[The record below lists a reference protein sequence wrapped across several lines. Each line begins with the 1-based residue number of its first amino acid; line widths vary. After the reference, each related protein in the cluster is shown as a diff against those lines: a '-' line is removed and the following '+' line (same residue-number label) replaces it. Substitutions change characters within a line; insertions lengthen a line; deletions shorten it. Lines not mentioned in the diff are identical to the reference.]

1 MTKIL
6 ADESAR
12 TGKPVLLYVVNVAW
26 FFCLHRLHI
35 ARAALAAGFDV
46 HVATA
51 PDFGED
57 VERIK
62 TEGLNFHELELRR
75 GRWSLLEECR
85 LAASLYKLYREIR
98 PDIVHHVTIKPVRC
112 GTLAAR
118 FARIPAVVN
127 SMSGL
132 GFIFTAS
139 DRWASFRRIA
149 VSLAY
154 KALFRPA
161 AVRVIFE
168 NNDDLRMFLHRR
180 IVKPHQATLIRGV
193 GVDLERFRFGAPR
206 SGVPLVVLPA
216 RMLWDK
222 GIREF
227 CLAAA
232 TVHAWGI
239 QARFALVGGL
249 DNENPAAIPETWLR
263 EQERNGVVEWW
274 GWRKDM
280 AEVYAAAHVVCL
292 PSYREGLPTVLLE
305 AAACGCALVTTD
317 VPGCREVVRDGETGL
332 MVASRDPMALAQA
345 LRTVILD
352 SSLRERMSTAAQIR
366 VAAEFSA
373 DRVRTSTTQ
382 LYGELL
388 GSQ

>member
-1 MTKIL
+1 M
-6 ADESAR
+6 
-12 TGKPVLLYVVNVAW
+12 
-26 FFCLHRLHI
+26 HI
-35 ARAALAAGFDV
+35 ARAALAEGFDV

-51 PDFGED
+51 PDFAD
-57 VERIK
+57 HVEQIRAG
-62 TEGLNFHELELRR
+62 GLNFHELELRR
-75 GRWSLLEECR
+75 GRWTVFEECR

-98 PDIVHHVTIKPVRC
+98 PDIVHHVTIKPVLC

-118 FARIPAVVN
+118 LASVPAIVN
-127 SMSGL
+127 SVSGL
-132 GFIFTAS
+132 GFIFTAA

-154 KALFRPA
+154 KVLCGGA

-168 NNDDLRMFLHRR
+168 NNDDLKMFLDRR
-180 IVKPHQATLIRGV
+180 IIRAQQAALIRGV
-193 GVDLERFRFGAPR
+193 GVDLERFRPSAPR

-222 GIREF
+222 GVREF

-232 TVHAWGI
+232 TVRAWGV

-249 DNENPAAIPETWLR
+249 DGENPAGIPETWLR
-263 EQERNGVVEWW
+263 EQELTGVVEWW

-280 AEVYAAAHVVCL
+280 AAVYSAAHVVCL

-305 AAACGCALVTTD
+305 AAACGCALVTTN

-332 MVASRDPMALAQA
+332 LVESRDPAALAQA

-352 SSLRERMSTAAQIR
+352 SSLRERMSVAAQRR
-366 VAAEFSA
+366 VAGEFSA
-373 DRVRTSTTQ
+373 DQVRASTIH

>member
-1 MTKIL
+1 VTNGT
-6 ADESAR
+6 R
-12 TGKPVLLYVVNVAW
+12 KPVLLYVVNVAW

-51 PDFGED
+51 PHFDEH
-57 VERIK
+57 VEQIGAA
-62 TEGLNFHELELRR
+62 GLKYHKLELRR
-75 GRWSLLEECR
+75 GQWDALEECR
-85 LAASLYKLYREIR
+85 LTASLYVLYREIR
-98 PDIVHHVTIKPVRC
+98 PDIVHHVTIKPVLC

-118 FARIPAVVN
+118 LARVPAVVN
-127 SMSGL
+127 SVSGL
-132 GFIFTAS
+132 GFIFTAT
-139 DRWASFRRIA
+139 DRWAPFRRIA

-154 KALFRPA
+154 KILCRRA

-168 NNDDLRMFLHRR
+168 NNDDLKMFIDRR
-180 IVKPHQATLIRGV
+180 VIKPEQATLIRGV
-193 GVDLERFRFGAPR
+193 GVDLQRFPLSAPR

-232 TVHAWGI
+232 TVQASGI

-249 DNENPAAIPETWLR
+249 DGENPAAIPETWLR
-263 EQERNGVVEWW
+263 EQEHSGVVEWW

-280 AEVYAAAHVVCL
+280 AAVYASAHIVCL

-305 AAACGCALVTTD
+305 AAACGCALVTTN
-317 VPGCREVVRDGETGL
+317 VPGCREVVSDGETGL
-332 MVASRDPMALAQA
+332 VVASHDPTGLAQA
-345 LRTVILD
+345 LRTMILD
-352 SSLRERMSTAAQIR
+352 SSLRERMSAAARIR

-373 DRVRTSTTQ
+373 DRVRTCTTQ

-388 GSQ
+388 ASPS